1 MSSSWEIVVAP
12 TAAKSQGNKEDRSMV
27 RCASL
32 FSQLVALFGK
42 GQFYHLVK
50 EHRAERYCK
59 GFASWDHFVAMLFCQ
74 LAQAKSLREICGGL
88 ASTMGKLRH
97 LGMKDAPKKSTLSYA
112 NTHRPW
118 EMFRDLFYAT
128 LDLCKGAAPKKGKF
142 RFKNKLLSLDSTT
155 IALCLSLFPWAEFR
169 RTKGAVKLHLLL
181 DHDGYFPTY
190 AYISNGK
197 KHDVTIARKVPLPPG
212 SIVTMDRGY
221 NDYKLFASWTEN
233 GIYFVTRMKDN
244 ADYTVVEE
252 RLIPITGN
260 VLRDQLVQFNGFYAQ
275 KNCPQ
280 ILRRVVVWDAKN
292 GHEIVLLTNHL
303 KFGANTLSAIYKDRW
318 QIELFFKAL
327 KQNLKIKTF
336 VGTSENALNIQ
347 IWTALIAMLLV
358 KYLQFKSK
366 FQWSLSNLVA
376 FLRWNLFTYR
386 DLWEWIDHPFDVLPI
401 QPMPVQHV
409 LSMPGL
415 GQHPSR
421 ETT

>member
-1 MSSSWEIVVAP
+1 
-12 TAAKSQGNKEDRSMV
+12 MV

-32 FSQLVALFGK
+32 FSQLVALFSRV
-42 GQFYHLVK
+42 QFYQLVVK
-50 EHRAERYCK
+50 HGAERYCK
-59 GFASWDHFVAMLFCQ
+59 AFSSWDHFLAMMFCQ

-88 ASTMGKLRH
+88 ACTMGKLRH
-97 LGMKDAPKKSTLSYA
+97 LGMKQAPNKSTLSYA
-112 NTHRPW
+112 NAHRPW
-118 EMFRDLFYAT
+118 EMFRDLFYET
-128 LDLCKGAAPKKGKF
+128 VKRCKIAAPKNRKF

-155 IALCLSLFPWAEFR
+155 ISLCLTLFPWAEFR

-221 NDYKLFASWTEN
+221 NDYKLFGSWTKE
-233 GIYFVTRMKDN
+233 GVFFVTRMKEN
-244 ADYTVVEE
+244 AEYTVVEE
-252 RLIPITGN
+252 NTIPITGN
-260 VLRDQLVQFNGFYAQ
+260 VLRDQLVRFSGFYAH
-275 KNCPQ
+275 KNCPHV
-280 ILRRVVVWDAKN
+280 LRRVVVWDPEN
-292 GHEIVLLTNHL
+292 GREIVLLTNHH
-303 KFGANTLSAIYKDRW
+303 KFGAKTISDIYKDRW
-318 QIELFFKAL
+318 EIELFFKAL

-336 VGTSENALNIQ
+336 VGTTENALYIQ
-347 IWTALIAMLLV
+347 IWTALIAMVLI

-366 FQWSLSNLVA
+366 FGWSLSNLVA

-401 QPMPVQHV
+401 VPRPVQHV

-415 GQHPSR
+415 GQHFLQG
-421 ETT
+421 TT